1 MPSLHNI
8 VVIHALF
15 GQFVTITTLEVCEC
29 RFQDPYVLSTHIFL
43 IPCGDKFVPWAFYK
57 PNVDKPIPF
66 ENGEAFCCILCHF
79 LLFWVAML

>member
-15 GQFVTITTLEVCEC
+15 GRVVTTTTLEVCEYK
-29 RFQDPYVLSTHIFL
+29 FQDPYGLSTCIFL
-43 IPCGDKFVPWAFYK
+43 IPCGHKFIPWAFYK
-57 PNVDKPIPF
+57 SNVDKPIPF
-66 ENGEAFCCILCHF
+66 ENEEIFCCILCHF